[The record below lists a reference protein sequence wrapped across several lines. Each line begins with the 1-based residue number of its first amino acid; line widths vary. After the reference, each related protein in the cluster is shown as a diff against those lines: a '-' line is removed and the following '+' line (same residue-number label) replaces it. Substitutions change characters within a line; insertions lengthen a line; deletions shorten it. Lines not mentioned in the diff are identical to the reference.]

1 METGE
6 IEPVQRDLR
15 ALPQHVAAI
24 GGEAQLQQ
32 AAGEARAFVDDRKEA
47 ARGHIE
53 PLQCAAQ
60 EPDRLAHEPMAL
72 VGDHRLVDRQHVFD
86 SPARLQRQS
95 PDLAMVRAQHQ
106 QRVVQFARHHE
117 RPPAGAG
124 LDDLPE
130 IAENLVAAGTGYGH
144 LCDSFI
150 GRNVDLNP
158 AVAVAALVDQTF
170 ERREGNAGGIDRPI
184 AFIRPGAGP
193 FFDQLPEAS
202 GRRNPIY
209 QLPCLGA
216 IGAHPFGSGAKDV
229 GEITP
234 HLALVDQ
241 PGEAAGA
248 GQHRQERHF
257 GQADGARPVVDHDDL
272 VTGERQLIAAAGA
285 GPVYGGNEFE
295 TRMGARILDA
305 VAGLVGESAE
315 INLFG
320 VARLTQHVNVGAGA
334 EHALLA
340 ARDHHHPGFG
350 MLKPDAVERIV
361 EFYIDP
367 EVVRVE
373 LQAVTWGEPAFLLDV
388 ERQRGHRTVA
398 REAPV
403 SIALGFGVKVDHRKF
418 NACSDSRCQLD
429 INRYASFCMRKL
441 PPSGLD
447 EGVLKLGAW
456 LTPIGGDHERRG
468 ESRAHF
474 GRRRCKRLFRQSGHL
489 GDAFCGSSR
498 PG

>member
-1 METGE
+1 M
-6 IEPVQRDLR
+6 IAKRLR
-15 ALPQHVAAI
+15 EDTSSRCSVRRRNPIVSRTNQWLWLAI
-24 GGEAQLQQ
+24 I
-32 AAGEARAFVDDRKEA
+32 VW
-47 ARGHIE
+47 
-53 PLQCAAQ
+53 
-60 EPDRLAHEPMAL
+60 
-72 VGDHRLVDRQHVFD
+72 
-86 SPARLQRQS
+86 
-95 PDLAMVRAQHQ
+95 
-106 QRVVQFARHHE
+106 
-117 RPPAGAG
+117 
-124 LDDLPE
+124 
-130 IAENLVAAGTGYGH
+130 
-144 LCDSFI
+144 
-150 GRNVDLNP
+150 
-158 AVAVAALVDQTF
+158 
-170 ERREGNAGGIDRPI
+170 PI
-184 AFIRPGAGP
+184 AFICPGAGP

-320 VARLTQHVNVGAGA
+320 VARLTQHVDVGAGA

-373 LQAVTWGEPAFLLDV
+373 LQAVAWGEPAFLLDV
-388 ERQRGHRTVA
+388 ERHRGHRTVA
-398 REAPV
+398 RKTPV
-403 SIALGFGVKVDHRKF
+403 SIALKFDVKVDHRKF
-418 NACSDSRCQLD
+418 NACSYSRCQL
-429 INRYASFCMRKL
+429 
-441 PPSGLD
+441 
-447 EGVLKLGAW
+447 
-456 LTPIGGDHERRG
+456 
-468 ESRAHF
+468 
-474 GRRRCKRLFRQSGHL
+474 
-489 GDAFCGSSR
+489 
-498 PG
+498 